1 MTKIKTNS
9 IKIKINKATVK
20 AKQTHRIKM
29 INQHQFVL
37 ILLHYVDSY
46 LC

>member
-1 MTKIKTNS
+1 MTKIKTSS
-9 IKIKINKATVK
+9 IKIKINKATVRVK
-20 AKQTHRIKM
+20 EILQIKM

>member
-9 IKIKINKATVK
+9 IKINKATVK
-20 AKQTHRIKM
+20 AKETHQIKM